1 MANLHTRFG
10 ISEQP
15 STRSCHRY
23 SQTATVTGI
32 TSIAGYFICGAREQ
46 TRVLAVQPRYI
57 ELLSQSG
64 LFLGEYPGLV

>member
-1 MANLHTRFG
+1 MAN
-10 ISEQP
+10 P
-15 STRSCHRY
+15 STCFGASGQPTTGNCHRY

-46 TRVLAVQPRYI
+46 SRVLAVQPRYI

>member
-1 MANLHTRFG
+1 MANLYICFG
-10 ISEQP
+10 TSGQP
-15 STRSCHRY
+15 RTRSCHRY

-32 TSIAGYFICGAREQ
+32 TSIAGCFICGAREQ
-46 TRVLAVQPRYI
+46 TRGLAVQPRYI

>member
-1 MANLHTRFG
+1 MADLHIRFG
-10 ISEQP
+10 TSGQP
-15 STRSCHRY
+15 RTGSCHRY

-32 TSIAGYFICGAREQ
+32 TSIAGYFICGAREES
-46 TRVLAVQPRYI
+46 RVLAVQPRYI